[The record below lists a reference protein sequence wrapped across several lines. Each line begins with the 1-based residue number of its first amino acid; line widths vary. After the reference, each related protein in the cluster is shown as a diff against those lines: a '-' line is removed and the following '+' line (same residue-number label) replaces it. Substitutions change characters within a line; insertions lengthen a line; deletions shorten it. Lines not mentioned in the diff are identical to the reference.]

1 VRQSEIADS
10 PRAAPLGSWLIVTR
24 FGSDRRAGIPDSAAP
39 SDKDKGVDVLV
50 ILGFT
55 MILTFMVLIMTRR
68 LTPMVALILVPTI
81 FGLFA
86 GAGLGLGDMILESI
100 GDLAPTAALL
110 MFAIMFF
117 GIMID
122 VGLFDPLIR
131 FITRFLGNDPAKVV
145 LGTAILAGAVSLD
158 GDGSTTFII
167 TTSAMLPIYLRM
179 GMSPVVLTC
188 VAGLM
193 NGTLNI
199 VPWGGPTVRAA
210 SALGVSP
217 TDIFVPML
225 PSLATGLVIA
235 LSFAWFLGLS
245 ERKRIGSLEYSPA
258 AMADAAPTASP
269 GFWRGLFGGNRVVRG
284 TDVRPGAAA
293 TLSTTGI
300 LTVRPGQ
307 RMPAG
312 QKNLAEQLV
321 LEDERDTAMADT
333 MLSAD
338 RATLRPKLIWV
349 NFALTVAV
357 MVLLVLDVMPLAYIF
372 MVGTG
377 VALMINFPKL
387 RSQADEIVAH
397 APSIVG
403 VVSMVLA
410 AGVLVGVLNGTGMV
424 TAMADWVVQV
434 VPASMGEYLAVITGV
449 LSIPMTFFMSNDAF
463 YFGILP
469 VLAESAATY
478 GIDPVEM
485 ARASII
491 GQPVHLQSPLVPAI
505 LLLVSL
511 AGVNLGDHHKKVL
524 WRACVVSL
532 VMLLVGVLVGA
543 VPFG

>member
-1 VRQSEIADS
+1 M
-10 PRAAPLGSWLIVTR
+10 
-24 FGSDRRAGIPDSAAP
+24 
-39 SDKDKGVDVLV
+39 LV

-86 GAGLGLGDMILESI
+86 GAGLGLGDMIIESI

-225 PSLATGLVIA
+225 PSLATGLIVA
-235 LSFAWFLGLS
+235 LSFAWFLGLA
-245 ERKRIGSLEYSPA
+245 ERKRLGSLEYSPA
-258 AMADAAPTASP
+258 MADATPASP
-269 GFWRGLFGGNRVVRG
+269 SFWRGLFGGNRVVRG

-307 RMPAG
+307 RSPAG
-312 QKNLAEQLV
+312 QATLAEQLA
-321 LEDERDTAMADT
+321 LEDERDTMMADT

-338 RATLRPKLIWV
+338 RPTLRPKLIWV
-349 NFALTVAV
+349 NFALTLTV
-357 MVLLVLDVMPLAYIF
+357 MVLLVLDIMPLPYIF
-372 MVGTG
+372 MVGTA
-377 VALMINFPKL
+377 VALAINFPKL

-511 AGVNLGDHHKKVL
+511 ANVNLGDHHKKVL